1 MSYENGIINESYNEM
16 VDYGLSNDLILKLAS
31 RNIDKNKLINN
42 QYNRDDFD
50 EYENIMIDEYKEF
63 SK

>member
-1 MSYENGIINESYNEM
+1 M